1 MALESAD
8 ISTGDISKKLRQIKC
23 SLLKFRMIKFIKTS
37 APGPH
42 LMRIHLVQYSTSAR
56 YEKDSI
62 IHLVRPIIHLVRIF
76 ALSTS

>member
-37 APGPH
+37 EPGPH
-42 LMRIHLVQYSTSAR
+42 LMQIHLVRYSTSAR
-56 YEKDSI
+56 YENYSN
-62 IHLVRPIIHLVRIF
+62 IHLVWNF
-76 ALSTS
+76 ALSTSWIN